1 MYVGFQGEFA
11 SNCRLHWY
19 INSATACDIYSDLPL
34 VDHADIQ
41 VKIIHN
47 YTSSNCYQRASAS
60 NIKISRK
67 PVIKSVLH
75 TNVVSYWLQ
84 MYTEFLICPL
94 HLDRLTDS
102 SSSSGKAKWIVWR
115 RVRSSSHM
123 EAWKLSVS
131 PPWPAKVQRS
141 WVGQGHRYVIL
152 GL

>member
-11 SNCRLHWY
+11 SNSRLHWY

-47 YTSSNCYQRASAS
+47 YTSSNCYNCYQTASAS

-75 TNVVSYWLQ
+75 TNVVSY
-84 MYTEFLICPL
+84 
-94 HLDRLTDS
+94 
-102 SSSSGKAKWIVWR
+102 
-115 RVRSSSHM
+115 
-123 EAWKLSVS
+123 
-131 PPWPAKVQRS
+131 
-141 WVGQGHRYVIL
+141 
-152 GL
+152 